1 MTSAR
6 LTYEPLDPT
15 HLDAFHLLV
24 EDEHVRRYLM
34 DGVVYPREWS
44 EERIDESQD
53 LFRRRG
59 VGIWLAHDKT
69 SGELVGFCGFLEM
82 LHVHPEPQLVYA
94 MFERFTGKG
103 YAGEMAR
110 GAIAY
115 ARSRAGFEAIVAA
128 VDEVN
133 AASLRVLE
141 KLGFERIATQ
151 PGHFGNVWMLRQG
164 GGVRGVEDQD
174 PK

>member
-1 MTSAR
+1 MISER
-6 LTYEPLDPT
+6 LTYEPLRPA
-15 HLDAFHLLV
+15 HLEAFHSLV

-34 DGVVYPREWS
+34 DGEVFPREWS
-44 EERIDESQD
+44 AERIRQSED
-53 LFRRRG
+53 LFRRRC
-59 VGIWLAHDKT
+59 VGIWLAHDR
-69 SGELVGFCGFLEM
+69 SSRELVGFCGFLE
-82 LHVHPEPQLVYA
+82 LPQVHPEPQLVYA

-110 GAIAY
+110 AAIAQ
-115 ARSRAGFEAIVAA
+115 ARAHSGFETIVAA

-151 PGHFGNVWMLRQG
+151 PGHFGSVWVLRLAG
-164 GGVRGVEDQD
+164 SVRGVEDD
-174 PK
+174 GRK